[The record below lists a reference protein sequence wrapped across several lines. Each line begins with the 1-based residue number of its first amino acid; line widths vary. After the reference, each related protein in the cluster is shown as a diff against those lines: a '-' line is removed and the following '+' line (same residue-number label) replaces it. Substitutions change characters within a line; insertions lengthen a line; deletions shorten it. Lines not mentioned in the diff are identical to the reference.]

1 MTAQVSFI
9 DAHVLDYLD
18 DQDEL
23 HAEFAKIFAEE
34 DAREKG
40 LPPKPKWPPLNPDDD
55 EIPFDEGRTL

>member
-1 MTAQVSFI
+1 MTVQVSFI

-40 LPPKPKWPPLNPDDD
+40 LPDDVASDDD
-55 EIPFDEGRTL
+55 PDFEIPFNDCIRGGA